1 MVVANENQIPVLGK
15 SVISELEFGINTHGV
30 DKVFRIAVINQA
42 MGVALLT
49 AAGEIKKKLRINL
62 SDQIRAFE
70 SYAVQQEL
78 VIARCKEV
86 LDNPNS
92 GLTIQ
97 QELELGHNA
106 AIAEANAEY
115 VRSISMSSIG
125 QFVKFILSQS
135 DLTNIAL
142 EVGRRERGRIAGGV
156 KENGHYITKG
166 LASIQ
171 Y

>member
-15 SVISELEFGINTHGV
+15 S
-30 DKVFRIAVINQA
+30 
-42 MGVALLT
+42 
-49 AAGEIKKKLRINL
+49 GEIKKKLRINL
-62 SDQIRAFE
+62 SDQIRVFE

-97 QELELGHNA
+97 QGLELGHNA

-142 EVGRRERGRIAGGV
+142 EVAGGV